1 MRDPLGWVSGRCK
14 PRSRPGRLEDRDLKT
29 SDRYFHRDL
38 PGVLAGPKSLIAI
51 TVTGAGPGLK
61 DCEHRNRRPS
71 FFESYREQ
79 CSLGNRAR
87 TVGPA
92 QLVVVTGAETAESTR
107 AATRIVTGPRLGT
120 RTLTVTQAA
129 PSHLHGHCKG
139 L

>member
-1 MRDPLGWVSGRCK
+1 M
-14 PRSRPGRLEDRDLKT
+14 
-29 SDRYFHRDL
+29 
-38 PGVLAGPKSLIAI
+38 IAI

-79 CSLGNRAR
+79 CSLGHRAQ

-107 AATRIVTGPRLGT
+107 AATRIVTSKARVSKARATRGASPAENRVHSLG
-120 RTLTVTQAA
+120 AF
-129 PSHLHGHCKG
+129 
-139 L
+139 